1 MNRTTLVLVGGFLGA
16 GKTSLILAAARMLE
30 QRGIRTAAILN
41 DQAGSLVDTQLTI
54 EHHIP
59 AEQVTGGCFCCRYGD
74 LARSLHNLQTHNPEV
89 IFAEPVGSCTDI
101 AATVL
106 RPLQSQTQLH
116 IAPFTVLRDPGA
128 TIQSTDPDLDYLY
141 AKQLEEADLIRTT
154 KADLY
159 PEAQLSARTGQ
170 GIAEWLQEVLAGTT
184 TAGSRLLDIDY
195 TRYARAEAVL
205 GWLNCEATLKTTPTP
220 PASVAGPILDHI
232 LQSRIPIAHAK
243 LIVTAQT
250 GYIKAAVTSNQQEPD
265 IEGDLT
271 ASPATTHQ
279 LRLNLRALTD
289 PKQLREIVEQALNT
303 TPGQWRNL
311 NIDSFRP
318 APPQRYVTSSGP
330 R

>member
-16 GKTSLILAAARMLE
+16 GKTSLILAAARLLE

-41 DQAGSLVDTQLTI
+41 DQGGALVDTQLTM

-59 AEQVTGGCFCCRYGD
+59 AEQVTGGCFCCRYDD
-74 LARSLHNLQTHNPEV
+74 LARSISSLQAHNPEV

-116 IAPFTVLRDPGA
+116 IAPFTVLRDPSA
-128 TIQSTDPDLDYLY
+128 TIQSEDPDIAYLY

-159 PEAQLSARTGQ
+159 PEAELSARTGQ

-195 TRYARAEAVL
+195 TRYARAEAAL

-220 PASVAGPILDHI
+220 PASIAGPILDHI
-232 LQSRIPIAHAK
+232 LQSRIHIAHVK

-250 GYIKAAVTSNQQEPD
+250 GYIKAALTSNQQEPD
-265 IEGDLT
+265 VEGDLT
-271 ASPATTHQ
+271 ASPATQHQ
-279 LRLNLRALTD
+279 LRLNLRALND
-289 PKQLREIVEQALNT
+289 PQHLREIVEATLKSI
-303 TPGQWRNL
+303 PGQWRSMT
-311 NIDSFRP
+311 IDSFRP
-318 APPQRYVTSSGP
+318 APPTRNI
-330 R
+330 